1 MAVEVTARHME
12 QPEGAQDYA
21 RGKAEVLIADFPRIE
36 HVHVILD
43 IEKHRNTAKIVVQ
56 AKNHIRFES
65 DEESDDMYVS
75 IDTAIDKMERRLR
88 KNRDRIQDH
97 RSALKRTPP
106 PEE

>member
-1 MAVEVTARHME
+1 MTVEVTARHME
-12 QPEGAQDYA
+12 QPEGAQEHA
-21 RGKAEVLIADFPRIE
+21 RRKAEALSEDFPRVE

-43 IEKHRNTAKIVVQ
+43 IEKHRNIARVVVQ
-56 AKNHIRFES
+56 AKNHIRFEA
-65 DEESDDMYVS
+65 DEESGDMYVS

-97 RSALKRTPP
+97 RSALKHAPA